1 MKVDSPL
8 CSEPPCAG
16 GSRLQRL
23 NAAVK
28 KRSAGAQILLSEHM
42 QSLWHSY
49 KPLTRPDRGLLDRS
63 CHASHNSQSTSL
75 VCSSVQATALLH
87 ESTLIVVHC
96 RGYCACKPSTL
107 RVEPCHAY
115 QAIVARHGQA
125 FSMNTGSAHGN
136 S

>member
-42 QSLWHSY
+42 Q
-49 KPLTRPDRGLLDRS
+49 S

>member
-1 MKVDSPL
+1 MEFDRPL
-8 CSEPPCAG
+8 DGEHSCAG

-63 CHASHNSQSTSL
+63 CHASYISQSMSP

-87 ESTLIVVHC
+87 ESTLSVVHC
-96 RGYCACKPSTL
+96 RGFRTCKSSTL
-107 RVEPCHAY
+107 RDEPFHAY
-115 QAIVARHGQA
+115 QAIVARRGQA
-125 FSMNTGSAHGN
+125 FSIASSQGN
-136 S
+136 C

>member
-49 KPLTRPDRGLLDRS
+49 KPLTRPDRGSARQVLS
-63 CHASHNSQSTSL
+63 CFSQFSEHGPG
-75 VCSSVQATALLH
+75 VQQCAGYRTA
-87 ESTLIVVHC
+87 
-96 RGYCACKPSTL
+96 A
-107 RVEPCHAY
+107 
-115 QAIVARHGQA
+115 
-125 FSMNTGSAHGN
+125 
-136 S
+136 

>member
-1 MKVDSPL
+1 MELDSPL
-8 CSEPPCAG
+8 DGEYPCAG

-63 CHASHNSQSTSL
+63 CRASYTSQSMSL
-75 VCSSVQATALLH
+75 ACSSVQATALL
-87 ESTLIVVHC
+87 
-96 RGYCACKPSTL
+96 R
-107 RVEPCHAY
+107 
-115 QAIVARHGQA
+115 
-125 FSMNTGSAHGN
+125 
-136 S
+136 